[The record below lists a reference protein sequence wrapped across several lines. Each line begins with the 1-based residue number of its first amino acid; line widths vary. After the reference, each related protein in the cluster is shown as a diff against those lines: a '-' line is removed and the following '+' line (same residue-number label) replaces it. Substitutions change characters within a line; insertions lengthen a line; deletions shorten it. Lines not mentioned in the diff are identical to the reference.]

1 MTLSTSHWP
10 KLVHALEQ
18 GFFAVEEVGVF
29 VASEVLH
36 GPSGVAL
43 EAWLECLKKQALQ
56 KQDSGSVQVQKISA
70 ALTAQVL
77 PASIQWE
84 RKRGAKVPK
93 PASLPRFIAEE
104 SLLTAL
110 RADSSPF
117 QSPPHSQDNL
127 LCLFTAFVD
136 YRLRELEK
144 WAEELNTV
152 DSKGVAAFLC

>member
-1 MTLSTSHWP
+1 MGQVVWP
-10 KLVHALEQ
+10 
-18 GFFAVEEVGVF
+18 
-29 VASEVLH
+29 
-36 GPSGVAL
+36 AL

-77 PASIQWE
+77 PASKQWE

-152 DSKGVAAFLC
+152 DSKGVAASLC